1 MFTGDAVGVTYP
13 DFPAPVPT
21 TPPPS
26 FNLTKAIES
35 INRVL
40 ELSPSQLCTPHF
52 GILKDAKARLVDNVR
67 ALLDWKVMFDSFIAG
82 KYAMEEMTNI
92 ITEKACK
99 QIGRSTGDVPD
110 HLRVL
115 IRVDVLGFTQYLTRL
130 KPSESR

>member
-1 MFTGDAVGVTYP
+1 
-13 DFPAPVPT
+13 
-21 TPPPS
+21 
-26 FNLTKAIES
+26 
-35 INRVL
+35 
-40 ELSPSQLCTPHF
+40 
-52 GILKDAKARLVDNVR
+52 
-67 ALLDWKVMFDSFIAG
+67 MFDSFIAG